1 MITAEA
7 INWTQVLITG
17 VPAIIAAI
25 GSAIAVVIGA
35 ANRRNLKTPSGDPI
49 GQVVE
54 RTHDLSA
61 VSVAATTGIDGP
73 LVRKAR
79 VRLNGGIQSETPLP

>member
-1 MITAEA
+1 MIAA
-7 INWTQVLITG
+7 WSIDLTQVLILG
-17 VPAIIAAI
+17 VPAYIAAL
-25 GSAIAVVIGA
+25 GGAIAAVISA
-35 ANRRNLKTPSGDPI
+35 KNHRAMKTPSGDPI

-73 LVRKAR
+73 LVVKAR
-79 VRLNGGIQSETPLP
+79 KRLNGGIDPSQAKP